1 MKCIGGNPIEKIS
14 KKSKGGSNENIVY
27 TWRTKNTIF
36 RYNDSTSYAGCHADL
51 ILMMLKKNINPEKV
65 TDMAVYALLGGM
77 IGARIGYILFYSLD
91 FYLKNPIEILKIHE
105 GGMSIHGGIVGGII
119 ASLIFIK
126 KNKGLKILELTNL
139 AAPPLILAQAIGR
152 IGCDVYGVVMKNL
165 KFWGVP
171 VNGYIY
177 HPAQLYEF
185 VLNYLLFF
193 YLWRK
198 RKSIKH
204 EGQLFGIYLIGFAT
218 IRSIVEL
225 FRGNPKILGLIS
237 VSHLLSLIL
246 IIVGIVWLRITA
258 KKSKSKIEPQLKC
271 FPLYIEITVF
281 YGGRVCQT
289 VYEKT

>member
-1 MKCIGGNPIEKIS
+1 MKILFTLGGLRIPFFGTMIALAMLAAMQIL
-14 KKSKGGSNENIVY
+14 
-27 TWRTKNTIF
+27 
-36 RYNDSTSYAGCHADL
+36 SYDAK
-51 ILMMLKKNINPEKV
+51 KKNINSEKV

-105 GGMSIHGGIVGGII
+105 GGMSIHGGIAGGII

-126 KNKGLKILELTNL
+126 RNKELKVLEMADL

-152 IGCDVYGVVMKNL
+152 IGCDVYGVVMTNP
-165 KFWGVP
+165 KFWGIP

-185 VLNYLLFF
+185 VLDYLLFF

-204 EGQLFGIYLIGFAT
+204 EGQLFGIYLIGFAA

-237 VSHLLSLIL
+237 VSHLLSLTL
-246 IIVGIVWLRITA
+246 IIVGIIWLKITA
-258 KKSKSKIEPQLKC
+258 KKSKSKIKPQLKC
-271 FPLYIEITVF
+271 FPLYIEITLFLVVLLLSIGIF
-281 YGGRVCQT
+281 YGVQLNF
-289 VYEKT
+289 

>member
-1 MKCIGGNPIEKIS
+1 MKILFTLGGLRIPFFGTMIALAMLAAMQIL
-14 KKSKGGSNENIVY
+14 
-27 TWRTKNTIF
+27 
-36 RYNDSTSYAGCHADL
+36 SYDAK
-51 ILMMLKKNINPEKV
+51 KKNINPEKV

-105 GGMSIHGGIVGGII
+105 GGMSIHGGIAGGII

-126 KNKGLKILELTNL
+126 KNKGLKVLEMADL

-152 IGCDVYGVVMKNL
+152 IGCDVYGVVMKNP
-165 KFWGVP
+165 KFWGIP

-185 VLNYLLFF
+185 VLDYLLFF

-204 EGQLFGIYLIGFAT
+204 EGQLFGIYLIGFAA

-237 VSHLLSLIL
+237 VSHLLSLTL

-258 KKSKSKIEPQLKC
+258 KKSKSKIKPPLKC

-281 YGGRVCQT
+281 LVVLLLSIGIFYGVQLNF
-289 VYEKT
+289 